1 MENTAKYIS
10 SSVIKNISFVKISYL
25 AVLDRIVFRSCFNS
39 KAHVQIMTFVCWLR
53 WQDKTFCRYFLSHS
67 SFGFFFQCC
76 PFLLV
81 GHFVR
86 KKLTCQKKPKFF
98 ACFIHRVAVCVTFLA
113 SNSLSTTSLEHAYL
127 AIAKTYYWIIQFI

>member
-1 MENTAKYIS
+1 MTSLTKHSRHPTLKKVTLAKS
-10 SSVIKNISFVKISYL
+10 SKSLERWCQKRPKNSF
-25 AVLDRIVFRSCFNS
+25 FFNS

-67 SFGFFFQCC
+67 FVFFFQCC

-86 KKLTCQKKPKFF
+86 EKLTCQKKPKFF
-98 ACFIHRVAVCVTFLA
+98 ACFIHIVVVCVTFLA

-127 AIAKTYYWIIQFI
+127 AIAKSIIE